1 VFLGLVLEQGEN
13 EVLEVPLH
21 VIHLDQD
28 DPRKCTARKMSS
40 LGLAKLHDSTISAPR
55 RGFLLDPET
64 DVIIGPEDRLLA
76 KMGGSLVALDCSWK
90 KINDSLLEIRG
101 RTRLKSRKLPKLL
114 PANSVSWGKV
124 GRLSSVEALAASLC
138 ILGYTKQAEI
148 LLEKFQFGEQFLQ
161 LNREPL
167 LEYSHAETRQQM
179 GIIENRFFD
188 S

>member
-1 VFLGLVLEQGEN
+1 MLK
-13 EVLEVPLH
+13 VPLH

-28 DPRKCTARKMSS
+28 DPRKCTARKICS
-40 LGLAKLHDSTISAPR
+40 LGLAKLHESSNSAPR

-64 DVIIGPEDRLLA
+64 NVVIGPEDRPLA

-90 KINDSLLEIRG
+90 KINDSLLEIEG
-101 RTRLKSRKLPKLL
+101 RTRLQSRKLPKLL

-138 ILGYTKQAEI
+138 ILGYREQAEV

-167 LEYSHAETRQQM
+167 LEYSQAKTREHM

-188 S
+188 D

>member
-1 VFLGLVLEQGEN
+1 MFLGLVLEQGEN
-13 EVLEVPLH
+13 KVLEVPLH

-40 LGLAKLHDSTISAPR
+40 LGLAKLHNSTISAPR
-55 RGFLLDPET
+55 RGFLLNPET
-64 DVIIGPEDRLLA
+64 DVVIGPEDRPLA

-90 KINDSLLEIRG
+90 NINDSLLEIKG
-101 RTRLKSRKLPKLL
+101 GTMLKSRKLPKLL

-138 ILGYTKQAEI
+138 ILGYTEQAEI
-148 LLEKFQFGEQFLQ
+148 LLDKFQFGEKFLQ
-161 LNREPL
+161 LNKEPL
-167 LEYSHAETRQQM
+167 LEYSHAETRQQI
-179 GIIENRFFD
+179 GIIENLFFG